1 MFFKKKEEAFFER
14 MEEKLK
20 NLEDGI
26 AAGNRQSEELTEKI
40 GRLQTTVQK
49 HDMAMEDLLEEWEE
63 KRSDEKE
70 VKERFR
76 ELEKNES
83 RLLALFET

>member
-26 AAGNRQSEELTEKI
+26 AAGNR
-40 GRLQTTVQK
+40 
-49 HDMAMEDLLEEWEE
+49 
-63 KRSDEKE
+63 
-70 VKERFR
+70 
-76 ELEKNES
+76 
-83 RLLALFET
+83 

>member
-49 HDMAMEDLLEEWEE
+49 HANIHYQQL
-63 KRSDEKE
+63 KRFIYTSSAYLCIQMID
-70 VKERFR
+70 RSHD
-76 ELEKNES
+76 NIH
-83 RLLALFET
+83 T